1 MLKTS
6 SRMFVKNSEN
16 DFASLDSSKVS
27 TQKANLVS
35 INKNAPSFN
44 INASRFAPKMSIS
57 TDEKLV
63 TMKSTYQKLTSSS
76 NITGKQ
82 TFQSDRSDSEMGLT
96 RDNSTE
102 AATPSSKTSKYTKET
117 SVRLNFNSKTF
128 KTCAGLS
135 HEQSSMSPQFNHQNF
150 PTNQAYAGL
159 SSQFASGNS
168 CDSEQD
174 FNDEETSNKKK
185 TRRGGRKARLRRE
198 REKERTVPTSAVT
211 ATESTDKQQVD
222 KTKVKYK
229 TELCKNWIETG
240 RCNYSVRCMFAHGH
254 HELSSATKTEE
265 VKYSYKQSLCERYH
279 NSSECNYGTRCVY
292 IHDERSAEELPSS
305 FFGKNICLLEE
316 KTFFYCSSK
325 RLRVFQ
331 QLTSTKN
338 TEEQAQDFYFENI
351 NLPSVSESL
360 KAPKEDCLSCGSEPT
375 DTSDCGQEEINSLL
389 EPLF

>member
-16 DFASLDSSKVS
+16 EFITSNTTKVS
-27 TQKANLVS
+27 TKKVNLVS
-35 INKNAPSFN
+35 INKDAPSFN
-44 INASRFAPKMSIS
+44 LNATRFAPKMSNS
-57 TDEKLV
+57 MAEELV
-63 TMKSTYQKLTSSS
+63 TERPTFQKSTSSS
-76 NITGKQ
+76 NIIGKQ
-82 TFQSDRSDSEMGLT
+82 AFQSIESDSDVGLA

-102 AATPSSKTSKYTKET
+102 AATPSSKTAKYTEET

-128 KTCAGLS
+128 KTCGGLFYE
-135 HEQSSMSPQFNHQNF
+135 HPSMSPQFNHQNF
-150 PTNQAYAGL
+150 SINQAYAGMT
-159 SSQFASGNS
+159 SQFTSGNS

-174 FNDEETSNKKK
+174 YNDEESANKKK

-198 REKERTVPTSAVT
+198 REKERTEPTSTIVS
-211 ATESTDKQQVD
+211 TESTDKQQVD

-279 NSSECNYGTRCVY
+279 NFSECNYGTRCVY
-292 IHDERSAEELPSS
+292 IHDQRSAEDLPSS
-305 FFGKNICLLEE
+305 FFGKNLCLLEE

-325 RLRVFQ
+325 RLRVFEQ
-331 QLTSTKN
+331 ITSTQTK
-338 TEEQAQDFYFENI
+338 EEQVQDFYFENI

-360 KAPKEDCLSCGSEPT
+360 KTPKEDCLSCGSEPT
-375 DTSDCGQEEINSLL
+375 DTSDCGHEEINFLL